1 MVKIRLQR
9 HGKKHYPIYYIVIA
23 NSKSPRDGKII
34 KKIGIYN
41 PNLIKN
47 KIFINDINDIK
58 YWLNKGAQP
67 TKTIMSI
74 LKTNYNINYISK

>member
-9 HGKKHYPIYYIVIA
+9 HGKKHYPIYHIVIA

-41 PNLIKN
+41 PNIKDN
-47 KIFINDINDIK
+47 KKKIIINNKNIIIN
-58 YWLNKGAQP
+58 WLKNGAKP
-67 TKTIMSI
+67 TKTIKYI
-74 LKTNYNINYISK
+74 FKLINIKYPI